1 MNSEFYTHWG
11 YGRKNDLKLSMEDY
25 YEVIDVLRD
34 EQLSKKMKF
43 KFKNLWEINS
53 YSTLFVPIYA
63 APFAYGL
70 TKFLTGP
77 IDRALVNWKFNAVV
91 LSFVLPVF
99 CWKLYTMPIP
109 RRLYTEILTDDTLDG
124 DYIRSRI
131 RSNKPGLWKMIS
143 NQLNN

>member
-1 MNSEFYTHWG
+1 MNSEFYTHWAS
-11 YGRKNDLKLSMEDY
+11 GRKNDLKLSMEDY

-53 YSTLFVPIYA
+53 YSSLFVPIYC
-63 APFAYGL
+63 APLAYLGS
-70 TKFLTGP
+70 KFLTGP
-77 IDRALVNWKFNAVV
+77 ADRALTNWKFNAVMM
-91 LSFVLPVF
+91 SFLLPVC
-99 CWKLYTMPIP
+99 CWRMYTLPIP

-131 RSNKPGLWKMIS
+131 KVFKPLLWKSIS
-143 NQLNN
+143 K